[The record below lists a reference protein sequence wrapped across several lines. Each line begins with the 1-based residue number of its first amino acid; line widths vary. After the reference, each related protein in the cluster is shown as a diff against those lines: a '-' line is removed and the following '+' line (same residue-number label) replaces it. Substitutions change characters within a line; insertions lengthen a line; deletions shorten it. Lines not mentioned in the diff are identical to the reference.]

1 LCFFDQG
8 IKYALVER
16 YLKNHIVNDLK
27 QKMVFLGGPRQVGKT
42 TVARSLLSA
51 TRNYLNWD
59 DDIGRSRILDRELP
73 SSGLVVFDELHKYRQ
88 WRRYLKGIYDTKDA
102 SLKIL
107 VTGSARLDFYRYGGD
122 SLQGRY
128 HYWRL
133 HPLSVKEL
141 GLTTQKDL
149 EDLFSL
155 GGFPEPF
162 LHGSIRE
169 ARRWS
174 REYRARIVR
183 DDVSSVEQITDLGSL
198 ELLLGH
204 IPKTVGSPLSV
215 NSLREQ
221 LQVSFATTAKW
232 LDILERMY
240 AFFRIPPFG
249 APRLRAVK
257 KEQKAYLYD
266 WSVVDDE
273 GLRFENMVAVH
284 LLKYVHFMQDSE
296 GLDYE
301 LRYYRDTTPREVDFV
316 LCNKGNPILALECKL
331 SETQISPAL
340 RYFHSKF
347 PACRCIQLTLRGKK
361 EFVTPEGIEVLNAR
375 TWLASLA

>member
-1 LCFFDQG
+1 MIRY
-8 IKYALVER
+8 IKE
-16 YLKNHIVNDLK
+16 HIITDLRD
-27 QKMVFLGGPRQVGKT
+27 KMVFLGGPRQVGKT
-42 TVARSLLSA
+42 TLARELLGSKGGSKS
-51 TRNYLNWD
+51 NYLNWD
-59 DDIGRSRILDRELP
+59 DDTGRSRILDKEFP
-73 SSGLVVFDELHKYRQ
+73 SSGLVVFDELHKFRQ
-88 WRRYLKGIYDTKDA
+88 WRRYLKGIYDTKDD
-102 SLKIL
+102 SLRIL
-107 VTGSARLDFYRYGGD
+107 VTGSARLDLYRYGGD

-141 GLTTQKDL
+141 GLSSQKEVETL
-149 EDLFSL
+149 LTL

-162 LHGSIRE
+162 FKGSARE

-183 DDVSSVEQITDLGSL
+183 DDVSSVEQVKDLGSL

-204 IPKTVGSPLSV
+204 IPATVGSPLSI

-240 AFFRIPPFG
+240 AFFRLAPFG
-249 APRLRAVK
+249 APRMRAVK

-284 LLKYVHFMQDSE
+284 LLKYVHYMQDFE
-296 GLDYE
+296 GFDYD

-316 LCNKGNPILALECKL
+316 LCNKGKPMLAVECKL
-331 SETQISPAL
+331 SDTQPSPSL

-347 PACRCIQLTLRGKK
+347 PECRCVQLTLRGKK
-361 EFVTPEGIEVLNAR
+361 EFVTPEGLEVRVAR
-375 TWLASLA
+375 TWLADFI

>member
-1 LCFFDQG
+1 MIRY
-8 IKYALVER
+8 IKQ
-16 YLKNHIVNDLK
+16 HIITDLSD
-27 QKMVFLGGPRQVGKT
+27 KMVFLGGPRQVGKT
-42 TVARSLLSA
+42 TLARELLRSKDGFKG
-51 TRNYLNWD
+51 NYLNWD
-59 DDIGRSRILDRELP
+59 DDAGRSRILDKEFP
-73 SSGLVVFDELHKYRQ
+73 SSGLVVFDELHKFRQ
-88 WRRYLKGIYDTKDA
+88 WRRYLKGIYDTKDD

-107 VTGSARLDFYRYGGD
+107 VTGSARLDLYRYGGD

-133 HPLSVKEL
+133 HPLSVNEL
-141 GLTTQKDL
+141 ALSTQKDVETL
-149 EDLFSL
+149 LTL

-162 LHGSIRE
+162 FKGTARE

-183 DDVSSVEQITDLGSL
+183 DDVSSVEQVKDLGSL

-204 IPKTVGSPLSV
+204 IPATVGSPLSI

-240 AFFRIPPFG
+240 AFFRIAPFG
-249 APRLRAVK
+249 APRMRAVK

-273 GLRFENMVAVH
+273 GLRFENMVAVN
-284 LLKYVHFMQDSE
+284 LLKYVHYMQDFE
-296 GLDYE
+296 GFDYD

-316 LCNKGNPILALECKL
+316 LCNKGKPILAVECKL
-331 SETQISPAL
+331 SDTQISPSL

-347 PACRCIQLTLRGKK
+347 PECRCVQLTLRGKK
-361 EFVTPEGIEVLNAR
+361 EFVTPEGLEVRVAR
-375 TWLASLA
+375 TWLAGFI

>member
-1 LCFFDQG
+1 M
-8 IKYALVER
+8 ER
-16 YLKNHIVNDLK
+16 YLKKHLVDDLK
-27 QKMVFLGGPRQVGKT
+27 RKMVFLGGPRQVGKT
-42 TVARSLLSA
+42 TLARSLLSA
-51 TRNYLNWD
+51 KGNYLNWD
-59 DDIGRSRILDRELP
+59 DDTGRSRILDREIP
-73 SSGLVVFDELHKYRQ
+73 SSGLLVFDELHKFRQ
-88 WRRYLKGIYDTKDA
+88 WRRYLKGLYDTKDP
-102 SLKIL
+102 SLEIL
-107 VTGSARLDFYRYGGD
+107 VTGSARLDLYRYGGD

-141 GLTTQKDL
+141 SLSSQQDIDTLLK
-149 EDLFSL
+149 L

-162 LHGSIRE
+162 FGGSARE

-183 DDVSSVEQITDLGSL
+183 DDVSSIEQVKDLGSL

-204 IPKTVGSPLSV
+204 IPFTVGSPLSI

-221 LQVSFATTAKW
+221 LQVGFATTAKW

-240 AFFRIPPFG
+240 AFFRVLPFG
-249 APRLRAVK
+249 APKLRAVK

-273 GLRFENMVAVH
+273 ALRFENMIAAH
-284 LLKYVHFMQDSE
+284 LLKYVHYMQDSE

-301 LRYYRDTTPREVDFV
+301 LRFYRDTTPREVDFII
-316 LCNKGNPILALECKL
+316 CDKNKPIIAIESKL
-331 SETQISPAL
+331 SDTTVAPAL

-347 PACRCIQLTLRGKK
+347 PTCRCIQLTLRGKK
-361 EFVTPEGIEVLNAR
+361 EFITPEGIEVRNALG
-375 TWLASLA
+375 WLGRLV

>member
-1 LCFFDQG
+1 MQ
-8 IKYALVER
+8 R
-16 YLKNHIVNDLK
+16 YLKPHLVEDLRR
-27 QKMVFLGGPRQVGKT
+27 KMVFLGGPRQVGKT
-42 TVARSLLSA
+42 TLARALLSA
-51 TRNYLNWD
+51 KENYLNWD
-59 DDIGRSRILDRELP
+59 DDKGRSRILDREIP
-73 SSGLVVFDELHKYRQ
+73 GSGLVVFDELHKFRQ
-88 WRRYLKGIYDTKDA
+88 WRRYLKGLYDTKDPA
-102 SLKIL
+102 LQVL
-107 VTGSARLDFYRYGGD
+107 VTGSARLDLYRYGGD

-133 HPLSVKEL
+133 HPLSVREL
-141 GLTTQKDL
+141 GLASQGDVESLLT
-149 EDLFSL
+149 L

-162 LHGSIRE
+162 FGGSARQ

-183 DDVSSVEQITDLGSL
+183 DDVSSVEQVRDLGSL

-204 IPKTVGSPLSV
+204 IPATVGSPLSI

-240 AFFRIPPFG
+240 AFFRISPFG

-273 GLRFENMVAVH
+273 ALRFENMVAAH
-284 LLKYVHFMQDSE
+284 LLKYVHYMQDCE

-316 LCNKGNPILALECKL
+316 ICEKSKPIVAVECKL
-331 SETQISPAL
+331 SEHSIAPSL

-347 PACRCIQLTLRGKK
+347 PACRCIQVTLRGKK
-361 EFVTPEGIEVLNAR
+361 EFVTPEGIEVRAAR
-375 TWLASLA
+375 EWLGSLV

>member
-1 LCFFDQG
+1 MQ
-8 IKYALVER
+8 R
-16 YLKNHIVNDLK
+16 YLKNHIINDLK
-27 QKMVFLGGPRQVGKT
+27 HKMVFLGGPRQVGKT
-42 TVARSLLSA
+42 TLARSLLA
-51 TRNYLNWD
+51 AKGNYLNWD
-59 DDIGRSRILDRELP
+59 DDIGRSRILDKELP
-73 SSGLVVFDELHKYRQ
+73 SSGLVVFDELHKFRQ

-102 SLKIL
+102 ALKIL

-141 GLTTQKDL
+141 GLNSQKDL
-149 EDLFSL
+149 EDLFAL

-162 LHGSIRE
+162 FRGSARE

-183 DDVSSVEQITDLGSL
+183 DDVSSIEQVKDLGSL

-204 IPKTVGSPLSV
+204 IPATVGSPLSV

-221 LQVSFATTAKW
+221 LQVSFTTTAKW

-240 AFFRIPPFG
+240 AFFRLAPFG

-296 GLDYE
+296 GFDYE

-316 LCNKGNPILALECKL
+316 LCDKGKPILAVECKL
-331 SETQISPAL
+331 SETQVSPAL

-347 PACRCIQLTLRGKK
+347 PTCRCIQLTLRGKK
-361 EFVTPEGIEVLNAR
+361 EFVTPEGIEILNAR
-375 TWLASLA
+375 TWLGSLV

>member
-1 LCFFDQG
+1 M
-8 IKYALVER
+8 ER
-16 YLKNHIVNDLK
+16 YLSKLILADLSR
-27 QKMVFLGGPRQVGKT
+27 KMVFLGGPRQVGKT
-42 TVARSLLSA
+42 TLAQALLTSKKS
-51 TRNYLNWD
+51 YLNWD
-59 DDIGRSRILDRELP
+59 DDFGRSRILDREFS

-88 WRRYLKGIYDTKDA
+88 WRRYLKGLYDTKDP
-102 SLKIL
+102 SLQIM
-107 VTGSARLDFYRYGGD
+107 VTGSARLDLYRYGGD

-133 HPLSVKEL
+133 HPLSVSEL
-141 GLTTQKDL
+141 QITTQKDL
-149 EDLFSL
+149 ESLVTL

-162 LHGSIRE
+162 LQGSAKE

-183 DDVSSVEQITDLGSL
+183 DDISSVEQVKDLGSL

-204 IPKTVGSPLSV
+204 IPATVGSPLSI

-221 LQVSFATTAKW
+221 LQVSFATAAKW

-240 AFFRIPPFG
+240 AFFRIAPLG

-266 WSVVDDE
+266 WSVVEDD
-273 GLRFENMVAVH
+273 GLRFENLVAAH

-316 LCNKGNPILALECKL
+316 VCNKGKPFLAIECKL
-331 SETQISPAL
+331 SDTQISPAL

-347 PACRCIQLTLRGKK
+347 PDCRCIQLTLRGKK
-361 EFVTPEGIEVLNAR
+361 EFVTPEGIELKHALS
-375 TWLASLA
+375 WLKELI

>member
-1 LCFFDQG
+1 MIRY
-8 IKYALVER
+8 IKE
-16 YLKNHIVNDLK
+16 HIITDLGE
-27 QKMVFLGGPRQVGKT
+27 KMVFLGGPRQVGKT
-42 TVARSLLSA
+42 TLARELLGSQGGSKG
-51 TRNYLNWD
+51 NYLNWD
-59 DDIGRSRILDRELP
+59 DDTGRSRILDKEFP
-73 SSGLVVFDELHKYRQ
+73 SSGLVVFDELHKFRQ
-88 WRRYLKGIYDTKDA
+88 WRRYLKGLYDTKDD
-102 SLKIL
+102 LLRIL
-107 VTGSARLDFYRYGGD
+107 VTGSARLDLYRYGGD

-141 GLTTQKDL
+141 GLSSQKEVETL
-149 EDLFSL
+149 LTL

-162 LHGSIRE
+162 FKGSARE

-183 DDVSSVEQITDLGSL
+183 DDVSSVEQVKDLGSL

-204 IPKTVGSPLSV
+204 IPATVGSPLSI

-221 LQVSFATTAKW
+221 LQVSFTTTAKW

-240 AFFRIPPFG
+240 AFFRLAPFG
-249 APRLRAVK
+249 PPRMRAVK
-257 KEQKAYLYD
+257 KEQKAYLFD

-284 LLKYVHFMQDSE
+284 LLKYVHYMQDFE
-296 GLDYE
+296 GFDYD

-316 LCNKGNPILALECKL
+316 LCNKGEPMLAVECKL
-331 SETQISPAL
+331 SDTQPSPSL

-347 PACRCIQLTLRGKK
+347 PECRCVQLTLRGKK
-361 EFVTPEGIEVLNAR
+361 EFVTPEGLEVRVAR
-375 TWLASLA
+375 TWLADFI

>member
-1 LCFFDQG
+1 MF
-8 IKYALVER
+8 R
-16 YLKNHIVNDLK
+16 YLRKFIEADLQK
-27 QKMVFLGGPRQVGKT
+27 KMVFLGGPRQVGKT
-42 TVARSLLSA
+42 TLARSLLLSKA
-51 TRNYLNWD
+51 NYLNWD
-59 DDIGRSRILDRELP
+59 DDSGRSRILDKEIP
-73 SSGLVVFDELHKYRQ
+73 SSGLVVFDELHKFRQ
-88 WRRYLKGIYDTKDA
+88 WRRYLKGIYDTMDA
-102 SLKIL
+102 SLSIL
-107 VTGSARLDFYRYGGD
+107 VTGSARLDLYRYGGD

-141 GLTTQKDL
+141 GLSSQGDMETL
-149 EDLFSL
+149 LNLS
-155 GGFPEPF
+155 GFPEPF
-162 LHGSIRE
+162 FGSSARE

-183 DDVSSVEQITDLGSL
+183 DDVSSVEQVKDLGSL

-204 IPKTVGSPLSV
+204 IPTTVGSPLSI

-221 LQVSFATTAKW
+221 LQVSFGTTAKW

-240 AFFRIPPFG
+240 AFFRISPFG
-249 APRLRAVK
+249 APKLRAVK

-273 GLRFENMVAVH
+273 ALRFENMVAAH
-284 LLKYVHFMQDSE
+284 LLKYVHYMQDSE

-316 LCNKGNPILALECKL
+316 ICDKNKPIIAVECKL
-331 SETQISPAL
+331 SETSLAPAL

-347 PACRCIQLTLRGKK
+347 PRCRCIQLTLRGKK
-361 EFVTPEGIEVLNAR
+361 EFITPEGIEVRNALG
-375 TWLASLA
+375 WLGGLV